1 MGIGQP
7 SIKVI
12 TKAAIEGKVPGDLP
26 GIVPIKPDAV
36 VDEPAMLETQRGLFA
51 ARPQAVAHKHQTDGI
66 VQWIG
71 GAIWVERVSRNP
83 TSKGSTDFRAKS
95 KERGKTCLINTIIF
109 GTKLDG
115 MAAFHKAG
123 VILGLSILLVGIL
136 GRVRIWTKQK
146 TTQAGDVNRRRRVRE
161 SRQSITVNDSVD
173 E

>member
-1 MGIGQP
+1 MRLLVNPPCLKP
-7 SIKVI
+7 S
-12 TKAAIEGKVPGDLP
+12 AGFSLP
-26 GIVPIKPDAV
+26 APKPL
-36 VDEPAMLETQRGLFA
+36 PTNT
-51 ARPQAVAHKHQTDGI
+51 TDGI

-123 VILGLSILLVGIL
+123 VILRLSILLVSIL
-136 GRVRIWTKQK
+136 WRVRIWTKQK
-146 TTQAGDVNRRRRVRE
+146 TTQAGDVNRRRRV
-161 SRQSITVNDSVD
+161 
-173 E
+173 